1 MKPLSLAL
9 AIALSATILAAQNWR
24 DELKMVENDLQSQ
37 HYGHA
42 RKWSIKVIN
51 SMCDHIG
58 TGRAASYTL
67 GLAVAYRAMAEQG
80 LQKPED
86 AHWYWHVA
94 TDLYPPLAD
103 QDWSAFGEVGAWF
116 SAQKSVDKIADDL
129 PDGVVIKKLEPKC
142 PLSAIQGGYYQPVTV
157 GATIDADGSA
167 RCPKVVSPASAPTL
181 AYAALESLKDWQV
194 QPLIAKYQVT
204 INFAPPAQ

>member
-24 DELKMVENDLQSQ
+24 DELKMVENDLHSQ

-42 RKWSIKVIN
+42 RKWSIKAIN

-58 TGRAASYTL
+58 TGRGASYTL
-67 GLAVAYRAMAEQG
+67 ALAVAYRAMAEQG

-103 QDWSAFGEVGAWF
+103 QDWSAFGEVGDWF

-129 PDGVVIKKLEPKC
+129 PDGVVI
-142 PLSAIQGGYYQPVTV
+142 
-157 GATIDADGSA
+157 
-167 RCPKVVSPASAPTL
+167 
-181 AYAALESLKDWQV
+181 
-194 QPLIAKYQVT
+194 
-204 INFAPPAQ
+204 